1 MKKKEHWE
9 EVYEKQAVNT
19 LGWFEESPD
28 PSLELIENCRL
39 GKDASM
45 LHVGAGATTLLDI
58 LLKKGYEN
66 IVANDISASALEKLK
81 TRLGPEQAGKVHWVV
96 DDLTKPDFLKS
107 LEPVD
112 LWHDRAVLHF
122 FNDPEEQLSYFNLL
136 RRLVKIDGHVIIA
149 AFNLNGAKKCSGLPV
164 FRYNQ
169 TMLQERLG
177 KSFSLHKAFDFTY
190 HTPSGN
196 TREYIYTLFQRI
208 S

>member
-1 MKKKEHWE
+1 MQVKEHWE
-9 EVYEKQAVNT
+9 EVYEKQAVSK

-28 PSLELIENCRL
+28 PSLNLIDTCRL
-39 GKDASM
+39 GKNASM

-66 IVANDISASALEKLK
+66 IVANDISAAALEKLK
-81 TRLGPEQAGKVHWVV
+81 ARLGPELAGKVHWMV
-96 DDLTKPDFLKS
+96 DDLTSPDELNS

-122 FNDPEEQLSYFNLL
+122 FNDLADQHSYFNLL
-136 RRLVKIDGHVIIA
+136 RKLVKTEGYVIIA

-164 FRYNQ
+164 FRYDQ
-169 TMLQERLG
+169 AMLQNKLG
-177 KSFSLHKAFDFTY
+177 NDFSLLKAFDFTY
-190 HTPSGN
+190 HTPSGS
-196 TREYIYTLFQRI
+196 TREYIYTLFQRK